1 MDKKEE
7 IRTHIKS
14 ILIKNGKR
22 PDFSDNDSL
31 VVSGLLDSL
40 AILELLS
47 FIEDQFGVD
56 FAERGFDQNDFDTL
70 NTITSMITSMDE

>member
-1 MDKKEE
+1 MNKKEK
-7 IRTHIKS
+7 IRAHIKS

-22 PDFSDNDSL
+22 PDFSDYDSL

-47 FIEDQFGVD
+47 FIEDQFGID

-70 NTITSMITSMDE
+70 NTIASMITSFDE